1 MPAANRSVQWQRAAV
16 TGGAGFSAAT
26 CASACWIQE
35 PKSTVWTTSSPA
47 RARTSPI
54 SKAARLPVRRVR
66 RVGAR
71 LAEALTGPYDLVLH
85 FACCASP
92 ADYLRLPLETLDAG
106 SLGTRALLA
115 VAERDGAR
123 FLLASTS
130 EVYGDPLVHP
140 QREDYWG
147 NVNPVGPRSVYD
159 ESKRFAEA
167 LVTAHVRAQDADAGI
182 VRLFNTYGPRMRAH
196 DGRAVPTFVC
206 QALAGEP
213 LTVAG
218 DGRQTRSLCYVDDTV
233 DGVLSVAGSRS
244 VRPVNIGGT
253 DEVTVGDI
261 ARRVVELTGSA
272 SRIEF
277 GSTVPWTTP
286 SGAAPTPRWPAN
298 SWAGSRRCPGRKASS
313 RPSPTSPRTGRTP
326 ERPDILN
333 PAPRR
338 HRMRVLGINAL
349 FHDPAAA
356 LVVDGGW
363 WRRPRRSASAGAS
376 TASGRCRS
384 RRGSCPSCPRA
395 WCLDAGRARRR
406 RPRRGGL
413 LLRPR
418 AARGRRGARRA
429 RPVGPPAHRRTRS
442 GRPQF
447 LRRGAARAGPG
458 QGPLRPAP
466 RRARRFRRRW
476 PRRGPRTARCWC
488 STAAASARHHLAGR
502 LRGRRARPCWPPS
515 RCRTRS
521 ACSTRS

>member
-1 MPAANRSVQWQRAAV
+1 MPAANPSMQWQRAAV
-16 TGGAGFSAAT
+16 AGGAGFLGSHLCERLLDSGVEVDCVDNLLSGSRENVAHLEGRPGFRFVDCDVSAPE
-26 CASACWIQE
+26 CSD
-35 PKSTVWTTSSPA
+35 
-47 RARTSPI
+47 
-54 SKAARLPVRRVR
+54 
-66 RVGAR
+66 
-71 LAEALTGPYDLVLH
+71 ALTGPYDLVLH

-167 LVTAHVRAQDADAGI
+167 LVTAHVRARDADAGI

-206 QALAGEP
+206 QALAGVP

-277 GSTVPWTTP
+277 VD
-286 SGAAPTPRWPAN
+286 
-298 SWAGSRRCPGRKASS
+298 
-313 RPSPTSPRTGRTP
+313 RPV
-326 ERPDILN
+326 D
-333 PAPRR
+333 
-338 HRMRVLGINAL
+338 
-349 FHDPAAA
+349 DPQ
-356 LVVDGGW
+356 
-363 WRRPRRSASAGAS
+363 
-376 TASGRCRS
+376 
-384 RRGSCPSCPRA
+384 
-395 WCLDAGRARRR
+395 RR
-406 RPRRGGL
+406 RPDTTLAREL
-413 LLRPR
+413 LGWEPKVPWEEGVKQTIAYFAANRPD
-418 AARGRRGARRA
+418 
-429 RPVGPPAHRRTRS
+429 S
-442 GRPQF
+442 
-447 LRRGAARAGPG
+447 
-458 QGPLRPAP
+458 
-466 RRARRFRRRW
+466 
-476 PRRGPRTARCWC
+476 
-488 STAAASARHHLAGR
+488 
-502 LRGRRARPCWPPS
+502 
-515 RCRTRS
+515 
-521 ACSTRS
+521 